1 MKYII
6 FIKEISGEVC
16 VCVCVCI
23 KKRRERRVFY
33 LFKYDIYQIIKN
45 YDMFYENI
53 FTSLSKPA

>member
-16 VCVCVCI
+16 VCVCVCVL
-23 KKRRERRVFY
+23 KKGESDEF
-33 LFKYDIYQIIKN
+33 FTSSKIYQIIKN